1 MALQKSDIEAIVG
14 TGNVL
19 DDEATIAAFSSDQS
33 MVAPRRPDMVAYVES
48 VEQIQKIV
56 RLANETQTP
65 LIPYSSGLNLHGAC
79 IPDQGGIIINM
90 SRMNKILALDDKNW
104 HVMIEPGVT
113 YAQLQDELAP
123 KGYRVM
129 TPFGVPPQRSVL
141 TSYLE
146 RDPVMAAPSFEHGN
160 FLIMDTELVLPNGEL
175 FKTGN
180 WTSGGAPGSPAGPIR
195 NALFRMW
202 TGAQGTLGIMTKMIV
217 QLEPIPERKMFFIPL
232 PSVEAA
238 TAPLKQIQYREIGT
252 ECMLLN
258 NFNLAAMFND
268 EWNVPTKFPSAAG
281 NTDNFKALREVLP
294 PWLLIV
300 SITGLP
306 RRSHEKIAYE
316 EVALRTVCDEMN
328 VELLETIPNIPG
340 AEKLLEA
347 EMLRP
352 YSILKKYN
360 FKGQILNLTFKCPL
374 NKVVELLEIASKT
387 SCSTSG
393 YNCKEV
399 GVYILPLERAR
410 ALHCEIDVHATP
422 ESAKALKTNWLKAAE
437 ELMNNGAY
445 FDRPYGPWAPMVYA
459 RAAGYSAMLQKLKKE
474 TDPNNIMNPGKL
486 CFAQ

>member
-14 TGNVL
+14 KGNVL
-19 DDEATIAAFSSDQS
+19 DDEATIAAFSKDQS
-33 MVAPRRPDMVAYVES
+33 TVEARRPDMVAYVES
-48 VEQIQKIV
+48 VEQIQNIV
-56 RLANETQTP
+56 RLANETLTP
-65 LIPYSSGLNLHGAC
+65 VIPYSSGLNLHGAC

-90 SRMNKILALDDKNW
+90 TRMNRILALDDKNW

-113 YAQLQDELAP
+113 YEQLQNELIP

-129 TPFGVPPQRSVL
+129 TPFGVPPKRSVL

-160 FLIMDTELVLPNGEL
+160 FLIMDTELVLPNGEI

-180 WTSGGAPGSPAGPIR
+180 WTSGGDPGSPAGPIR
-195 NALFRMW
+195 NSLFRMW

-232 PSVEAA
+232 SSVEAA

-252 ECMLLN
+252 ECMLIN

-268 EWNVPTKFPSAAG
+268 EWTVPATFPARAAG
-281 NTDNFKALREVLP
+281 ADNFNALRALLP
-294 PWLLIV
+294 PYMLIV

-306 RRSHEKIAYE
+306 RRSDEKIAYE
-316 EVALRTVCDEMN
+316 EKALRTVCDEMN

-340 AEKLLEA
+340 AEKILKA

-352 YSILKKYN
+352 FSILKKFN

-374 NKVVELLEIASKT
+374 NKIDELIGIASKT
-387 SCSTSG
+387 ACISG
-393 YNCKEV
+393 YNCKEI
-399 GVYILPLERAR
+399 GVYILPLERGR
-410 ALHCEIDVHATP
+410 ALHCEIDFHAAP
-422 ESAKALKTNWLKAAE
+422 ERRQCFEGFLAE
-437 ELMNNGAY
+437 GC
-445 FDRPYGPWAPMVYA
+445 R
-459 RAAGYSAMLQKLKKE
+459 R
-474 TDPNNIMNPGKL
+474 TDEQWCL
-486 CFAQ
+486 L

>member
-1 MALQKSDIEAIVG
+1 MALQKKDIEAIVG
-14 TGNVL
+14 KGNVL
-19 DDEATIAAFSSDQS
+19 DDEATLAAFSRDQS
-33 MVAPRRPDMVAYVES
+33 MVEARRPDMVAYVES

-56 RLANETQTP
+56 RLANETLTP
-65 LIPYSSGLNLHGAC
+65 VIPFSSGLNLHGAC

-90 SRMNKILALDDKNW
+90 TRMNKIIAIDEDNW

-113 YAQLQDELAP
+113 FEQLQNELAP

-129 TPFGVPPQRSVL
+129 TPFGVPQNRSVL

-195 NALFRMW
+195 NSLFRMW

-217 QLEPIPERKMFFIPL
+217 QFEPIPARKMFFIPL

-238 TAPLKQIQYREIGT
+238 TAPMKQIQYREIGT

-258 NFNLAAMFND
+258 NFNLAALFND
-268 EWNVPTKFPSAAG
+268 EWSVPTAFPAQAADA
-281 NTDNFKALREVLP
+281 DNFNALRAVLP
-294 PWLLIV
+294 PWMLIV

-306 RRSHEKIAYE
+306 RRPEEKIAYE
-316 EVALRTVCDEMN
+316 EAALRTVCDEAN
-328 VELLETIPNIPG
+328 VELLEAIPNVPG
-340 AEKLLEA
+340 AEKMLEA

-352 YSILKKYN
+352 FSILKKYN

-374 NKVVELLEIASKT
+374 NKVDELVGIASKKV
-387 SCSTSG
+387 CSNG
-393 YNCKEV
+393 YNCKDV
-399 GVYILPLERAR
+399 GVYVLPLERGR
-410 ALHCEIDVHATP
+410 ALHCEIDFHAAP
-422 ESAKALKTNWLKAAE
+422 ESAADLKAAWLKAAE

-459 RAAGYSAMLQKLKKE
+459 RAAGYTAMLKKLKKE

-486 CFAQ
+486 CFAH

>member
-14 TGNVL
+14 KGNVL
-19 DDEATIAAFSSDQS
+19 DDEATIAAFSKDQS
-33 MVAPRRPDMVAYVES
+33 TVEARRPDMVAYVAS

-56 RLANETQTP
+56 RLANQTLTP
-65 LIPYSSGLNLHGAC
+65 VIPYSSGLNLHGAC

-90 SRMNKILALDDKNW
+90 TRMNKILALDDKNW

-113 YAQLQDELAP
+113 YEQLQNELAP
-123 KGYRVM
+123 RGYRIM
-129 TPFGVPPQRSVL
+129 TPFGVPPRRSVL

-146 RDPVMAAPSFEHGN
+146 RDPVMAAASFEHGN

-180 WTSGGAPGSPAGPIR
+180 WTSGGDPGSPAGPIR
-195 NALFRMW
+195 NSLFRMW

-217 QLEPIPERKMFFIPL
+217 QVEPIPERKMFFIPL
-232 PSVEAA
+232 SSVEAA
-238 TAPLKQIQYREIGT
+238 KAPLKQIQYREIGT
-252 ECMLLN
+252 ECMLIN

-268 EWNVPTKFPSAAG
+268 EWSVPVAFPASAADAG
-281 NTDNFKALREVLP
+281 NFNALRKVLP
-294 PWLLIV
+294 PYMLII

-306 RRSHEKIAYE
+306 RRPDEKIAYE
-316 EVALRTVCDEMN
+316 EEALRTVCDEMN

-340 AEKLLEA
+340 AEKLLKA

-352 YSILKKYN
+352 FSILKKFN
-360 FKGQILNLTFKCPL
+360 FKGQTLNLTFKCPL
-374 NKVVELLEIASKT
+374 NKIDELFGIASKT
-387 SCSTSG
+387 ACSSG
-393 YNCKEV
+393 YNCKEI
-399 GVYILPLERAR
+399 GVYILPLERGR
-410 ALHCEIDVHATP
+410 ALHCEIDLHATP
-422 ESAKALKTNWLKAAE
+422 QDAQTLKACWLKAAE

>member
-14 TGNVL
+14 KGNVL
-19 DDEATIAAFSSDQS
+19 DDEATITAFSSDQS
-33 MVAPRRPDMVAYVES
+33 TVAPRRPDMVAFVES

-56 RLANETQTP
+56 VEANKTQTP
-65 LIPYSSGLNLHGAC
+65 VIPYSSGLNLHGAC
-79 IPDQGGIIINM
+79 IADQGGVIINM
-90 SRMNKILALDDKNW
+90 SRMNKILALDEDNW

-113 YAQLQDELAP
+113 YEQLQNELTP
-123 KGYRVM
+123 KGYRIM
-129 TPFGVPPQRSVL
+129 TPFGVPQNRSVL

-160 FLIMDTELVLPNGEL
+160 FLIMDTELVLPNGEI

-180 WTSGGAPGSPAGPIR
+180 WTSGGDPGSPAGPIR

-202 TGAQGTLGIMTKMIV
+202 TAAQGTLGIMTKMIV
-217 QLEPIPERKMFFIPL
+217 QFEPIPERKMFFIPL
-232 PSVEAA
+232 PSIEAA

-268 EWNVPTKFPSAAG
+268 DWNVPTAFPAIAG
-281 NTDNFKALREVLP
+281 DTDNFKALRDVLP
-294 PWLLIV
+294 PYMLIV

-306 RRSHEKIAYE
+306 RRSDEKIAYE
-316 EVALRTVCDEMN
+316 EVALRKICDEAN

-340 AEKLLEA
+340 AEKMLEA

-352 YSILKKYN
+352 FSILKKYN
-360 FKGQILNLTFKCPL
+360 FKGQVLDFTFKCPL
-374 NKVVELLEIASKT
+374 NKVDELVRIASKT
-387 SCSTSG
+387 ACGSG

-399 GVYILPLERAR
+399 GVYILPLERGR
-410 ALHCEIDVHATP
+410 ALHCEVDLHATP
-422 ESAKALKTNWLKAAE
+422 ENAEALKASWLKASE

-459 RAAGYSAMLQKLKKE
+459 RAASYSAMLQKLKKE

>member
-14 TGNVL
+14 KGNVL
-19 DDEATIAAFSSDQS
+19 DDEATIAAFSKDQS
-33 MVAPRRPDMVAYVES
+33 TVEARRPDMVAYVES

-56 RLANETQTP
+56 RLANQTLTP
-65 LIPYSSGLNLHGAC
+65 VIPYSSGLNLHGAC

-90 SRMNKILALDDKNW
+90 TRMNRILALDDKNW

-113 YAQLQDELAP
+113 YEQLQNELIP

-129 TPFGVPPQRSVL
+129 TPFGVPPKRSVL

-160 FLIMDTELVLPNGEL
+160 FLIMDTELVLPNGEI

-180 WTSGGAPGSPAGPIR
+180 WTSGGDPGSPAGPIR
-195 NALFRMW
+195 NSLFRMW

-232 PSVEAA
+232 SSVEAA

-252 ECMLLN
+252 ECLLIN

-268 EWNVPTKFPSAAG
+268 EWIVPATFPTRSAGA
-281 NTDNFKALREVLP
+281 DNFNALRNVLP
-294 PWLLIV
+294 PYMLIV

-306 RRSHEKIAYE
+306 RRSGEKIAYE
-316 EVALRTVCDEMN
+316 EKALRTVCDEMN

-340 AEKLLEA
+340 AEKLLKA

-352 YSILKKYN
+352 FSILKKFN

-374 NKVVELLEIASKT
+374 NKIDELIGIASKT
-387 SCSTSG
+387 ACGSG
-393 YNCKEV
+393 YNCKEI
-399 GVYILPLERAR
+399 GVYILPLERGR
-410 ALHCEIDVHATP
+410 ALHCEIDFHATP
-422 ESAKALKTNWLKAAE
+422 QDAHALKASWLKAAE

-445 FDRPYGPWAPMVYA
+445 FDRPYGPWAPMVYG